1 MIKPFIRGR
10 NIERFRIDYDGE
22 YLVYAMDELHRPAF
36 PELFEN
42 DKAVVSE
49 ISNDLKVACDNDE
62 MYGNEKV
69 VFVVRGSDLT
79 EIPEEIRNRRS
90 IPNVDT
96 ISEFGKDID
105 IRYLT
110 GILNSTLLEFY
121 FEYSVSDGLNVYPDD
136 VRHLP
141 IAKADSQ
148 DRLTEEVKTISDLKR
163 RRHALNLSLLD
174 YLGNYADG
182 PALPDVGL
190 YQPTSANVLD
200 ATTEDYEKLR
210 VGDVRTRRDGRTVT
224 IEATAR
230 YKPDDEDAHETDQWG
245 YTETD
250 YVEAFALAD
259 LEETAAALVE
269 AFVPVAVEKADGF
282 AGFRDNATK
291 TNSLVDRLQAVTLPD
306 PDDVAADLERYAET
320 KARADDLDAK
330 IEQTDALIDEIV
342 YDLYG
347 LSDEEIEIVEE
358 AVGE

>member
-1 MIKPFIRGR
+1 M
-10 NIERFRIDYDGE
+10 
-22 YLVYAMDELHRPAF
+22 
-36 PELFEN
+36 
-42 DKAVVSE
+42 
-49 ISNDLKVACDNDE
+49 
-62 MYGNEKV
+62 
-69 VFVVRGSDLT
+69 
-79 EIPEEIRNRRS
+79 
-90 IPNVDT
+90 
-96 ISEFGKDID
+96 
-105 IRYLT
+105 
-110 GILNSTLLEFY
+110 
-121 FEYSVSDGLNVYPDD
+121 
-136 VRHLP
+136 
-141 IAKADSQ
+141 
-148 DRLTEEVKTISDLKR
+148 KTISDLKR